1 LKLDAPAA
9 PAPVAPI
16 SEPAD
21 DAGFG
26 DLDQTE
32 PSMDE
37 PVDDK
42 PFDEEPFDAGVEAD
56 EATDP
61 KKFIEQLTGKLGQS
75 LRKYSEEQG
84 QPDFELEKFAVN
96 SLLSATHTSEMD
108 EEDKNDIIKKI
119 NTAGDDGQEGNMEDE
134 MSNDEPSSE
143 EPTDGEEPDF
153 GGDGM
158 EEKQIFEEDLFLD
171 EPKKNNMFQPGS
183 NDGLNENFNFVKSA
197 IESASG
203 DKVIQREED
212 EYGRPLYWSLA
223 NDNINYFIGNGN
235 EIVRH
240 NSVTGENKVLGS
252 LKHYGGS
259 PRPKDLPNETLYENK
274 SLINPKKRSI
284 FGKNNITSILRE
296 SFNQED
302 MENSETETPVIE
314 PKVKPS
320 ETKPVQP
327 SRRNKPFLP
336 SPEVQ
341 PDPKAMDE
349 ATSDGVYFDTYSGAV
364 QAASEYAKSKGYEI
378 DQNSWDREISFGQG
392 KPKAGQTARHTVELT
407 KNGKEQRKALAIQV
421 YNRGLDTGNTY
432 EANYYIN

>member
-1 LKLDAPAA
+1 MKFDAPAA

-37 PVDDK
+37 PAPADDK
-42 PFDEEPFDAGVEAD
+42 PFDKEPFDAGVEAD

-61 KKFIEQLTGKLGQS
+61 KKFIQQLTGKLGQS
-75 LRKYSEEQG
+75 LRKYTEEQG

-108 EEDKNDIIKKI
+108 EEDKNDIIKKV

-134 MSNDEPSSE
+134 MSNDEPTSD
-143 EPTDGEEPDF
+143 EPTDGGDEPDF

-183 NDGLNENFNFVKSA
+183 NDDLNEN
-197 IESASG
+197 
-203 DKVIQREED
+203 
-212 EYGRPLYWSLA
+212 
-223 NDNINYFIGNGN
+223 
-235 EIVRH
+235 
-240 NSVTGENKVLGS
+240 
-252 LKHYGGS
+252 
-259 PRPKDLPNETLYENK
+259 DLI
-274 SLINPKKRSI
+274 SSKKRSI

-341 PDPKAMDE
+341 PNPKAMDE